1 MLLTTPRPDKA
12 MDNFSSV
19 YHLDKASDK
28 TFKAMTAQWNAL
40 KKLKKFHVTD
50 SAKRIL
56 GIAEFNELEYIHNQI
71 RNLVWDIK
79 QADAADKQDYA
90 SKEHV
95 HALIVLAESNV
106 ERTMTMID
114 KIKSVGF
121 DNAYTL

>member
-1 MLLTTPRPDKA
+1 

-19 YHLDKASDK
+19 YHLEKAADK

-50 SAKRIL
+50 SAKKIL
-56 GIAEFNELEYIHNQI
+56 GIYEFNELEHIHLEI
-71 RNLVWDIK
+71 RNLIRNIEK
-79 QADAADKQDYA
+79 ADAADQQDYA

-106 ERTMTMID
+106 ERTMTLIGKM
-114 KIKSVGF
+114 KSIGF
-121 DNAYTL
+121 ENAYTLSM

>member
-1 MLLTTPRPDKA
+1 

-40 KKLKKFHVTD
+40 KKLTKFHVKD
-50 SAKRIL
+50 EAKRIL
-56 GIAEFNELEYIHNQI
+56 GIAEFNELEYIHNEI
-71 RNLVWDIK
+71 RQLVWDIK
-79 QADAADKQDYA
+79 QADAADQQDYA
-90 SKEHV
+90 SKHHV
-95 HALIVLAESNV
+95 HALIVLAENNV

-121 DNAYTL
+121 HNAYTL

>member
-1 MLLTTPRPDKA
+1 

-40 KKLKKFHVTD
+40 KKLKKFHVAD
-50 SAKRIL
+50 EAKKIL
-56 GIAEFNELEYIHNQI
+56 GIYEFNELEHIHNQI

-79 QADAADKQDYA
+79 QADAADEQDYA
-90 SKEHV
+90 SKDHV
-95 HALIVLAESNV
+95 DALISLAESNV

-114 KIKSVGF
+114 KIKSVGY

>member
-1 MLLTTPRPDKA
+1 

-40 KKLKKFHVTD
+40 KKLKKFHVSD
-50 SAKRIL
+50 QAKKIL
-56 GIAEFNELEYIHNQI
+56 GIDEFNELEYWHNAI
-71 RNLVWDIK
+71 RKPVWDIK
-79 QADAADKQDYA
+79 QADAADEQDYA
-90 SKEHV
+90 SKDHV
-95 HALIVLAESNV
+95 DALISLAESNV

-114 KIKSVGF
+114 KIKSVGY